1 MYTLI
6 SEKRNHSHIEPC
18 YRARGRKFHNN
29 QFYVLSE
36 HGYKYDE
43 ELNLLFDELL
53 PSDSE

>member
-43 ELNLLFDELL
+43 ELNRLFDELL